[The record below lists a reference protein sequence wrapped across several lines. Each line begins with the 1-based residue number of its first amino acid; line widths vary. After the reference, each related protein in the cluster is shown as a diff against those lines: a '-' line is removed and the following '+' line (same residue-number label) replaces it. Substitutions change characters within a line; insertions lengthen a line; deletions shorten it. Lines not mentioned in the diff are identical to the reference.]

1 MSKIFEYTNDVS
13 LNRSARI
20 RRSISNSGYAR
31 QERGSPTFYSMEVN
45 LPLLTKAKYDEVE
58 AELLGLEDGIDFKTT
73 SIPSII
79 NLTFANGSITAQTGL
94 TITVVNANT
103 SGVDVQLANV
113 DLSSNVKAGDF
124 IQFNS
129 STKVYQIKEDAT
141 ATAGNLLTFKLM
153 TGAINPIVSG
163 NTFTYGNAVQFKM
176 LLNGRPPVTIVPGP
190 GFNYYQYGSFNFQEI
205 L

>member
-13 LNRSARI
+13 LNRSARV

-31 QERGSPTFYSMEVN
+31 QERGSPTFYSMQLS
-45 LPLLTKAKYDEVE
+45 LPLLTKTKYDEVE

-79 NLTFANGSITAQTGL
+79 NLTFANGSITAQSGS

-103 SGVDVQLANV
+103 NGVDVQLANV
-113 DLSSNVKAGDF
+113 DNSSNVKAGDF
-124 IQFNS
+124 IQFSS
-129 STKVYQIKEDAT
+129 STKVYQIKADAT
-141 ATAGNLLTFKLM
+141 ASSNILTFKLM
-153 TGAINPIVSG
+153 TGAINPIVAG
-163 NTFTYGNAVQFKM
+163 NTFTLGNGVQFKM
-176 LLNGRPPVTIVPGP
+176 MLNGRPNVNVVPGP
-190 GFNYYQYGSFNFQEI
+190 GFNYYQYGPFNFQEI

>member
-1 MSKIFEYTNDVS
+1 MSKIFEYTNSVS
-13 LNRSARI
+13 LNRASRV

-31 QERGSPTFYSMEVN
+31 IERGSPTFYSMEVN

-58 AELLGLEDGIDFKTT
+58 AELLGITDGIDFKTT
-73 SIPSII
+73 DLPSTI
-79 NLTFANGSITAQTGL
+79 NLTFANGTITPQSGL
-94 TITVVNANT
+94 TITVVDANT
-103 SGVDVQLANV
+103 SGEDVQLANV
-113 DLSSNVKAGDF
+113 DNSSTVKAGDF
-124 IQFNS
+124 IQFS
-129 STKVYQIKEDAT
+129 SSSKVYQIKADAN
-141 ATAGNLLTFKLM
+141 AASNLLTFKLM

-163 NTFTYGNAVQFKM
+163 NTFTYGNGVQFKM

>member
-79 NLTFANGSITAQTGL
+79 NLTFANGSITAQSGL
-94 TITVVNANT
+94 TITVVDANT

-113 DLSSNVKAGDF
+113 NLSSNVKAGDF
-124 IQFNS
+124 IQFSS

-163 NTFTYGNAVQFKM
+163 NTFTYGNGVQFKM

>member
-79 NLTFANGSITAQTGL
+79 NLTFANGSITAQSGL
-94 TITVVNANT
+94 TITVVDANT

-124 IQFNS
+124 IQFSS
-129 STKVYQIKEDAT
+129 STKVYQIKADAT

-153 TGAINPIVSG
+153 TGAINPIISG

>member
-1 MSKIFEYTNDVS
+1 
-13 LNRSARI
+13 
-20 RRSISNSGYAR
+20 
-31 QERGSPTFYSMEVN
+31 MEVN

-79 NLTFANGSITAQTGL
+79 NLTFANGSITAQSGL

-124 IQFNS
+124 IQFSS

-163 NTFTYGNAVQFKM
+163 NTFTYGNGVQFKM

>member
-1 MSKIFEYTNDVS
+1 MSKIFEYTNDIS
-13 LNRSARI
+13 LSRTARV

-45 LPLLTKAKYDEVE
+45 LPLLTKTKYDEVE
-58 AELLGLEDGIDFKTT
+58 SELLGLIDGIDFKTT
-73 SIPSII
+73 SLPSNI
-79 NLTFANGSITAQTGL
+79 NLTFSNGSIIAQSGL
-94 TITVVNANT
+94 TITVVDANT

-113 DLSSNVKAGDF
+113 DTSSNVKAGDF
-124 IQFNS
+124 IQFSS

-153 TGAINPIVSG
+153 TGAINPIVNP
-163 NTFTYGNAVQFKM
+163 NTFTYGNGVQFKL
-176 LLNGRPPVTIVPGP
+176 LLNGRPNVTVVPGP
-190 GFNYYQYGSFNFQEI
+190 GYNYYAYGSFEFQEV